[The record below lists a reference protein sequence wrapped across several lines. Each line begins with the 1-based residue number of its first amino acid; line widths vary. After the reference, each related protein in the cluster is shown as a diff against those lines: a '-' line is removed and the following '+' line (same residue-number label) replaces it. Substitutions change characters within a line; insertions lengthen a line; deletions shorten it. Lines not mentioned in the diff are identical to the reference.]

1 MLANLP
7 FLVNAE
13 QSLKNLVKYD
23 SFSNVIDTYMA
34 LGKRYNKF
42 SSFESVTKQQ
52 LVKQI
57 KNATDGKLINAFF
70 EMITNFI
77 HEIMQTL
84 YSSHISL
91 EQIGKRE
98 KYSNLYK
105 EITSL
110 KQLALENLKQYS
122 VETVFNWVEHIL
134 KTGWKNGNL
143 IEISSKSNHMLK
155 IDVKKLLEK
164 QGFKVVKN
172 DNDNNNS
179 DNKNYNSYGQRRRW
193 EPYNVDRSYGSRYS
207 QGGRWSHSYGSIYG
221 SNRFEKNSYSNSYDR
236 NSRRDR
242 YKQDYDKQE
251 FKLVPGLTKEEQR
264 EYEVVLLRD
273 FYPSRRYV
281 IIEFSPTQKLFFIP
295 MSCVDLNVKGKC
307 DRSEGYCRYYCA
319 CTICGSTK
327 HGRIHC
333 PMKGSKA

>member
-1 MLANLP
+1 M
-7 FLVNAE
+7 E

-23 SFSNVIDTYMA
+23 SFSNVIDIYIA
-34 LGKRYNKF
+34 LGKKYNKF

-57 KNATDGKLINAFF
+57 KNATDGAMINTFF

-77 HEIMQTL
+77 HEFMSTL
-84 YSSHISL
+84 YSSRISF
-91 EQIGKRE
+91 EQFEKRE
-98 KYSNLYK
+98 KYSKLYK

-134 KTGWKNGNL
+134 NTGWKNGNL
-143 IEISSKSNHMLK
+143 IEVSSKSNHMLK

-172 DNDNNNS
+172 DNNNS
-179 DNKNYNSYGQRRRW
+179 RNYNTYSQRRHW
-193 EPYNVDRSYGSRYS
+193 EPYDVDKGYGSRFS
-207 QGGRWSHSYGSIYG
+207 QGGRWSHSYGNMYRP
-221 SNRFEKNSYSNSYDR
+221 NRYVSNSYANSYER
-236 NSRRDR
+236 NNRRDY
-242 YKQDYDKQE
+242 YKQDSDKQS

-264 EYEVVLLRD
+264 EYEIVLLRD
-273 FYPSRRYV
+273 FYPSRRHV
-281 IIEFSPTQKLFFIP
+281 IIEFSPTQKLLFIP

-307 DRSEGYCRYYCA
+307 DRSEGYCRYFCA